1 MIGKRAQLVAP
12 SFLGNT
18 AARIYEMGSG
28 VKQSTVNVIRI
39 NNTDTVAHTFTIAI
53 GDPTAAANRK
63 LYDTVTIQPAGAEPL
78 IYSCADVLKLG
89 DTLWAYADTASKVS
103 IMVSGMEY
111 T

>member
-12 SFLGNT
+12 AFLSNT
-18 AARIYEMGSG
+18 AASIYAMGTG
-28 VKQSTVNVIRI
+28 VKQATVNVIRL

-53 GDPTAAANRK
+53 GDPTSALYRK
-63 LYDTVTIQPAGAEPL
+63 LYDAVTIQPTGEDPR

-89 DTLWAYADTASKVS
+89 DTIWAYADTSSKVS
-103 IMVSGMEY
+103 IMISGMEY